1 MFQLSSLNKIFNS
14 EGETFLKKFKL
25 THKGDPIFAHK
36 FVGSDSNVLLLGLDQ
51 FTIKNHFY
59 VTGEKIQYTDVAGS
73 GQIGIQHGVNGVGA
87 ATTLPSEVFVIK
99 VDEDHFKVAATKA
112 LAISNSPIGLTTVG
126 SGSTHTFSA
135 IKQNSKCVISLDNV
149 IQSPLYPRIDGGT
162 TLAATIPN
170 REVLFTDAQGYQR
183 FDLIKIGNEVMRIQT
198 VGFGGVA
205 NNVLVDRAWLGTIQ
219 ETHAVG
225 DAIQKVY
232 GDYNIIEDTIHFAD
246 VPYGGNRQTVGVSSA
261 NFDLP
266 NDNFTVLTELIST
279 GDKVKLRSLNPPSPL
294 SGNADY
300 FLIKNAP
307 NNFSFAADRADALLG
322 NKINLTSAGIGTH
335 NLLFADVLRGSSF
348 QGRSFI
354 RSDYTGN
361 NVFDD
366 VADQFTG
373 IGKTFTLKKDNA
385 NTIGI
390 STDYGAVLINNI
402 FQKPDIDY
410 EFVDSPSPGITS
422 VTFTGNAIAGFTE
435 RYSDSNVNANRLPRK
450 GIIADIS
457 NTNGFGYQPQA
468 VGIITAKVSA
478 GGTISSV
485 SLGYTGT
492 GYRGTGLTVPKFR
505 IVGGQSVTSA
515 GGTFSV
521 VDGSIKDIFLDDG
534 GSGYYI
540 STITDAAYNHQT
552 GLTTVTTSAD
562 HGLST
567 GDRVQLQGIAYTCT
581 YSGSKTIT
589 NAKYD
594 NTSGIMTVTTATN
607 HGLGVGSGVI
617 ITGLG
622 MTCQLDNGASTHTYP
637 RTTDPYYA
645 GSVIISKT
653 AQTFT
658 IQVGPSTVPTF
669 YKTGGRSQGALLA
682 PRPYDKNATSF
693 EVTVVDNTKFQVNAG
708 TTTAHHWYNRGGLVH
723 KPFNVSVDAPVA
735 YDDIKLISGST
746 GIGASVTVKIGAGS
760 SIEDIV
766 ITNTGYGYTVGE
778 KLSIAGIPTDSSAG
792 TNFVATQ
799 FTVKETQDDEFAA
812 WVFGKLQILDD
823 FSSEF
828 DGKKTQFTIKENNK
842 AISIEK
848 DPGSPISLDD
858 VLLIFLDDVLQKPVT
873 AYEFTGGTQIK
884 FTEAPKSGSKLQ
896 VLFYRGTDADISSDT
911 AIQEIKKGDSLQ
923 IMSSPQMKNIV
934 AQDKRIVREI
944 VSRDTLQTTL
954 YKQQGITNAVSP
966 KRPVTWCKQRDD
978 LYVDGI
984 RVSKA
989 RDIYG
994 GRVFPA
1000 ARIIADVGVNDTAV
1014 YTDAGSLIF
1023 SKAEAPDINEF
1034 AIKII
1039 DGEKND
1045 IGFGTTGF
1053 TNPIVEKSTVTVSG
1067 DAGSIVGIGS
1077 TVKGIQFEFYIPLD
1091 SPLRE
1096 NQYGGLTKTGIST
1109 GDYFVV
1115 TRSNVGAGV
1124 TAKSGIG
1131 TNFETVGI
1139 ATQFLDGVYQ
1149 VSHLTQVGSGQKM
1162 RVHVE
1167 IESGHGLN
1175 FTGLTSG
1182 VGSYYGSYSWTK
1194 FNTGTVG
1201 FAFTTNTQNGLT
1213 GLSTAAHVVRS
1224 TKLLQDYT

>member
-1 MFQLSSLNKIFNS
+1 MFQLSSLNKVFNS

-25 THKGDPIFAHK
+25 THKGDPIFAHS
-36 FVGSDSNVLLLGLDQ
+36 FSGADTDVLLLGLNQ

-59 VTGEKIQYTDVAGS
+59 VTGEKITYRDEAGS

-87 ATTLPSEVFVIK
+87 ATTLPNEVFVIK

-126 SGSTHTFSA
+126 SGNTHTFSA
-135 IKQNSKCVISLDNV
+135 IKQNSKCIISLDNI
-149 IQSPLYPRIDGGT
+149 IQSPLYPRINGGT
-162 TLAATIPN
+162 TLAAAIPN

-205 NNVLVDRAWLGTIQ
+205 NNVLVDRAWLGTTQ
-219 ETHAVG
+219 ETHTVG

-232 GDYNIIEDTIHFAD
+232 GDYNIINDTIHFVD

-261 NFDLP
+261 NFDLA
-266 NDNFTVLTELIST
+266 NDNFTVLTELINT

-307 NNFSFAADRADALLG
+307 NNFSFAANRADALLG
-322 NKINLTSAGIGTH
+322 NKIDLTSAGIGTH

-366 VADQFTG
+366 VSDQFTG

-390 STDYGAVLINNI
+390 STDFGAVLINNI

-422 VTFTGNAIAGFTE
+422 VTFTGNDIAGFNE
-435 RYSDSNVNANRLPRK
+435 RYSTSNVNANRLPRK
-450 GIIADIS
+450 GIIVDMTS
-457 NTNGFGYQPQA
+457 TNGFGYQPLQTGIGTA
-468 VGIITAKVSA
+468 VVS
-478 GGTISSV
+478 GFGTITV
-485 SLGYTGT
+485 ALGFTGT
-492 GYRGTGLTVPKFR
+492 GYRSDQTQFRVQIRGGNPTTG
-505 IVGGQSVTSA
+505 A
-515 GGTFSV
+515 AGTFSIQ
-521 VDGSIKDIFLDDG
+521 DGNIKKIFMDG
-534 GSGYYI
+534 TPGAGY
-540 STITDAAYNHQT
+540 
-552 GLTTVTTSAD
+552 
-562 HGLST
+562 
-567 GDRVQLQGIAYTCT
+567 
-581 YSGSKTIT
+581 
-589 NAKYD
+589 
-594 NTSGIMTVTTATN
+594 
-607 HGLGVGSGVI
+607 
-617 ITGLG
+617 
-622 MTCQLDNGASTHTYP
+622 
-637 RTTDPYYA
+637 
-645 GSVIISKT
+645 
-653 AQTFT
+653 TFT
-658 IQVGPSTVPTF
+658 DVPQVVIDS
-669 YKTGGRSQGALLA
+669 
-682 PRPYDKNATSF
+682 PY
-693 EVTVVDNTKFQVNAG
+693 
-708 TTTAHHWYNRGGLVH
+708 
-723 KPFNVSVDAPVA
+723 A
-735 YDDIKLISGST
+735 YDDLKLTSSST

-760 SIEDIV
+760 SVEDIV
-766 ITNTGYGYTVGE
+766 LTNVGYGYTVGE
-778 KLSIAGIPTDSSAG
+778 KLSVAGIVTDSSAG
-792 TNFVATQ
+792 TNFEAIE

-823 FSSEF
+823 FSNEF
-828 DGKKTQFTIKENNK
+828 DGRKTQFTLKENNK

-884 FTEAPKSGSKLQ
+884 FTEAPKFGSKLQ
-896 VLFYRGTDADISSDT
+896 VLFYRGTDADIASDT
-911 AIQEIKKGDSLQ
+911 AIQQIKKGDSLQ

-934 AQDKRIVREI
+934 SQDKRIVREI
-944 VSRDTLQTTL
+944 ISRDTLQTTL
-954 YKQQGITNAVSP
+954 YKNQGITNIVDP

-978 LYVDGI
+978 LYVDGV

-1014 YTDAGSLIF
+1014 YADAGSLIF

-1034 AIKII
+1034 GIRII
-1039 DGEKND
+1039 DGEKNN

-1053 TNPIVEKSTVTVSG
+1053 TNPMVEKSTVTVSG

-1077 TVKGIQFEFYIPLD
+1077 TTKGIQFEFYIPLD
-1091 SPLRE
+1091 SPLRD

-1115 TRSNVGAGV
+1115 TRSNVGSGV
-1124 TAKSGIG
+1124 TVKSGIG
-1131 TNFETVGI
+1131 TNYETVGI

-1149 VSHLTQVGSGQKM
+1149 VSHIAQVGSGQTM

-1182 VGSYYGSYSWTK
+1182 VGAYYGSYSWSK

-1213 GLSTAAHVVRS
+1213 GLSTAAHIVRS

>member
-1 MFQLSSLNKIFNS
+1 MFQLSSLNKVFNS

-25 THKGDPIFAHK
+25 THKGDPIFAHS
-36 FVGSDSNVLLLGLDQ
+36 FSGADTSVLLLGSNE

-59 VTGEKIQYTDVAGS
+59 VTGEKITYTDEAGS

-87 ATTLPSEVFVIK
+87 ATTLPNEVFVIK
-99 VDEDHFKVAATKA
+99 VDEDHFKVAASKA

-135 IKQNSKCVISLDNV
+135 IKQNSKCIISLDNV
-149 IQSPLYPRIDGGT
+149 IQSPLYPRINGGT
-162 TLAATIPN
+162 TLAAAIPN
-170 REVLFTDAQGYQR
+170 REVLFTDALGYER

-205 NNVLVDRAWLGTIQ
+205 NNVLVDRAWLGTTQ

-232 GDYNIIEDTIHFAD
+232 GDYNIINDTIHFAD

-261 NFDLP
+261 NFDIV

-279 GDKVKLRSLNPPSPL
+279 GDKVKLRSLNPPAPL

-366 VADQFTG
+366 VSDQFTG

-390 STDYGAVLINNI
+390 STDFGAVLINNI

-422 VTFTGNAIAGFTE
+422 VTFTGNAIAGFNE
-435 RYSDSNVNANRLPRK
+435 VYSDSNVNANRLPRK
-450 GIIADIS
+450 GIIADIT
-457 NTNGFGYQPQA
+457 NTNGFGFQPLQTGIGTA
-468 VGIITAKVSA
+468 VVS
-478 GGTISSV
+478 GFGTITV
-485 SLGYTGT
+485 ALGFTGT
-492 GYRGTGLTVPKFR
+492 GYRSDQTQFRVEIRGGNPTTG
-505 IVGGQSVTSA
+505 A
-515 GGTFSV
+515 AGTFSIQ
-521 VDGSIKDIFLDDG
+521 DGNIKKIFMDG
-534 GSGYYI
+534 
-540 STITDAAYNHQT
+540 TP
-552 GLTTVTTSAD
+552 
-562 HGLST
+562 
-567 GDRVQLQGIAYTCT
+567 
-581 YSGSKTIT
+581 
-589 NAKYD
+589 
-594 NTSGIMTVTTATN
+594 
-607 HGLGVGSGVI
+607 GVG
-617 ITGLG
+617 
-622 MTCQLDNGASTHTYP
+622 Y
-637 RTTDPYYA
+637 
-645 GSVIISKT
+645 
-653 AQTFT
+653 TFT
-658 IQVGPSTVPTF
+658 DVPQVVIDS
-669 YKTGGRSQGALLA
+669 
-682 PRPYDKNATSF
+682 PY
-693 EVTVVDNTKFQVNAG
+693 
-708 TTTAHHWYNRGGLVH
+708 
-723 KPFNVSVDAPVA
+723 A
-735 YDDIKLISGST
+735 YDDLKLTSSST

-760 SIEDIV
+760 SVEDIV

-778 KLSIAGIPTDSSAG
+778 KLSVAGIPTDSSAG
-792 TNFVATQ
+792 TNFEAIQ

-823 FSSEF
+823 FSNEF
-828 DGKKTQFTIKENNK
+828 DGKKTQFTLKENNK

-896 VLFYRGTDADISSDT
+896 VLFYRGTDADIASDT

-944 VSRDTLQTTL
+944 ISRDTLQTTL
-954 YKQQGITNAVSP
+954 YKNQGITNIIDP

-978 LYVDGI
+978 LFVDGV

-1000 ARIIADVGVNDTAV
+1000 ARIITDVGVNDTAV
-1014 YTDAGSLIF
+1014 YADAGSLIF

-1034 AIKII
+1034 AIRII

-1067 DAGSIVGIGS
+1067 DSGSIVGIGS
-1077 TVKGIQFEFYIPLD
+1077 TTKGIQFEFYIPLD

-1115 TRSNVGAGV
+1115 TRSNVGSGV
-1124 TAKSGIG
+1124 TVKSGIG
-1131 TNFETVGI
+1131 TNHEIVGI

-1149 VSHLTQVGSGQKM
+1149 VSHIAQVGSGQTM

-1182 VGSYYGSYSWTK
+1182 VGAYYGSYSWTK

-1213 GLSTAAHVVRS
+1213 GLSTAAHIVRS